1 MLVPG
6 IVEVMD
12 GSTNSSAT
20 MSEIE
25 GCPDEVCASEMHVPA
40 AVEVNVPVAVE
51 VLVSAEV
58 ARSGAGTSVATV
70 CCLIVELIEVWLPW
84 SWIEEIF
91 VIFWSGLEELRTWE
105 RERRN
110 VKLEESIYRSWR
122 QIFYS
127 EEVGCECNSTM
138 DIRSGGVEE
147 FVGIRVWS
155 QSVQIASYIEEG
167 SGLVILRFQDLWDL
181 SSSGCLE
188 VAGTEVV
195 LL

>member
-1 MLVPG
+1 MRIGMLVPG

-70 CCLIVELIEVWLPW
+70 CCLIVELIEV
-84 SWIEEIF
+84 
-91 VIFWSGLEELRTWE
+91 
-105 RERRN
+105 
-110 VKLEESIYRSWR
+110 
-122 QIFYS
+122 
-127 EEVGCECNSTM
+127 
-138 DIRSGGVEE
+138 
-147 FVGIRVWS
+147 
-155 QSVQIASYIEEG
+155 
-167 SGLVILRFQDLWDL
+167 
-181 SSSGCLE
+181 
-188 VAGTEVV
+188 
-195 LL
+195 